1 MVPERDFMFGKEVIR
16 CLITLTGIVIV
27 LNFSMQ
33 CDNGTNP
40 PDPQVGP
47 LELLYPKGSDESFKV
62 GDTVP
67 IRWSIHDQS
76 KVQAVGMSYSLDG
89 GKTVTNS
96 QLIVNK
102 SVNFPDTSYRWV
114 IADRHVSDQFVLIIW
129 EYQDGCLTGSSSCVA
144 PHDKSAPFKI
154 SQ

>member
-1 MVPERDFMFGKEVIR
+1 MFGKEVIR

-40 PDPQVGP
+40 PDPVGP

-62 GDTVP
+62 GDTVI

-76 KVQAVGMSYSLDG
+76 RVQAVGMSYSLDG
-89 GKTVTNS
+89 GKTVTNN
-96 QLIVNK
+96 QIIGNG
-102 SVNFPDTSYRWV
+102 SVTYPDTTYRLV
-114 IADRHVSDQFVLIIW
+114 IDSRFISDSFVLVIW
-129 EYQDGCLTGSSSCVA
+129 EYNERCLTGLSCGDK
-144 PHDKSAPFKI
+144 PYDKSAPFQV